1 MRREELAD
9 LAKAHGIDLAT
20 VELTDAQLEAVVGG
34 KDLVTG
40 GGGGGGFGRPGGSS
54 TGFGGSKIFSGGS
67 STRRF

>member
-1 MRREELAD
+1 MRHEELAE
-9 LAKAHGIDLAT
+9 LAKTHGIDLAT

-34 KDLVTG
+34 KDLIGGG
-40 GGGGGGFGRPGGSS
+40 GGGGGGFGGGSS